1 MQTLDFAQEAPMV
14 LNDDEMG
21 DCCSTYKLLNTTLF
35 GILTKPESVDPYIAM
50 LDGIKS
56 IISVRASAIYYFS
69 TAAPQ
74 VTLIASS
81 GDMSS
86 FTPTIQIFTHSL
98 VYDSSAPALWYRD
111 KKPSSLLIKATRIK
125 GDTTNEYAVL
135 ALVCNNAQKLREKRV
150 KLIEILAQGFSDVFC
165 ATRLAQV
172 NHRRA
177 LQEERAT
184 ISRELHDSL
193 AQSLT
198 YLKIQASRIQS
209 ILKHE
214 QSENQYDTTQVELVV
229 HELRDNLN
237 VAYRQLRELMTI
249 FRLTMN
255 GEDFNQA
262 IEESIAE
269 FGKRSS
275 IAFEL
280 DNRLDSDELTTNEE
294 MQIQHIVREALS
306 NIVRHSHAQ
315 RAGVALRHGD
325 NNNIQISIKDDGVGI
340 DESQR
345 RAQHHGL
352 IIMQERSQNL
362 NGKFSVDEQSGGG
375 TQITITFEPR
385 KSGDTAQ
392 QKPSSTHV
400 IPGTN
405 ND

>member
-1 MQTLDFAQEAPMV
+1 MQTLDIAQAAPMV
-14 LNDDEMG
+14 PNDDNMA
-21 DCCSTYKLLNTTLF
+21 DCCIAYKLLNTTLF
-35 GILTKPESVDPYIAM
+35 GILTKPESVDPYMAT
-50 LDGIKS
+50 LNGIRS
-56 IISVRASAIYYFS
+56 LISVQTSGIYHF
-69 TAAPQ
+69 AVHAPQ
-74 VTLIASS
+74 ATLIASS

-86 FTPTIQIFTHSL
+86 FASAIQNFALSL
-98 VYDSSAPALWYRD
+98 SHDSPAPALWYSNE
-111 KKPSSLLIKATRIK
+111 KLPNLLIKATRINS
-125 GDTTNEYAVL
+125 DTTGEYAILVL
-135 ALVCNNAQKLREKRV
+135 ICNSAQKLREKRSKV
-150 KLIEILAQGFSDVFC
+150 VEILAQGFSDVFC

-172 NHRRA
+172 SRRRA

-209 ILKHE
+209 ILKNEHTG
-214 QSENQYDTTQVELVV
+214 SQYDTTEVELVV

-237 VAYRQLRELMTI
+237 VAYRKLRELMTI

-269 FGKRSS
+269 FGKRTS
-275 IAFEL
+275 IAFDL
-280 DNRLDSDELTTNEE
+280 DNRLDSDELTTEEE

-315 RAGVALRHGD
+315 RATVALRHGHD
-325 NNNIQISIKDDGVGI
+325 NSIEISIEDDGVGI
-340 DESQR
+340 DETQR

-362 NGKFSVDEQSGGG
+362 NGKFSVKEQSSGG
-375 TQITITFEPR
+375 TKIIITFKPHI
-385 KSGDTAQ
+385 KGDAAQ
-392 QKPSSTHV
+392 QKSPSTQV

-405 ND
+405 DD

>member
-1 MQTLDFAQEAPMV
+1 MQTLDIAQEAPMT

-21 DCCSTYKLLNTTLF
+21 DCCSAYKLLNTTLF
-35 GILTKPESVDPYIAM
+35 GILAKPESVDPYIAI

-56 IISVRASAIYYFS
+56 IISVQTSAIYHFS

-74 VTLIASS
+74 ATLVASS
-81 GDMSS
+81 GNISS
-86 FTPTIQIFTHSL
+86 FASTIQIFARSL
-98 VYDSSAPALWYRD
+98 VHDSPASAPWYSG
-111 KKPSSLLIKATRIK
+111 KKSPNLLIKAARIK

-135 ALVCNNAQKLREKRV
+135 ALICNNPQKLRETRV
-150 KLIEILAQGFSDVFC
+150 KVIEILAQGFSDVFC

-172 NHRRA
+172 NRRRA

-237 VAYRQLRELMTI
+237 LAYRQLRELMTI

-269 FGKRSS
+269 FEKRSS

-280 DNRLDSDELTTNEE
+280 DNRLDSEELTTNEE

-306 NIVRHSHAQ
+306 NIVRHSHAR
-315 RAGVALRHGD
+315 RAGVALRHRDD
-325 NNNIQISIKDDGVGI
+325 NNVQISIKDDGVGI
-340 DESQR
+340 DETQR

-362 NGKFSVDEQSGGG
+362 NGKFSVDQQIGGG
-375 TQITITFEPR
+375 TKITITFKPR
-385 KSGDTAQ
+385 KTGDAAQ
-392 QKPSSTHV
+392 QKPLLTQFTT
-400 IPGTN
+400 GAN